1 MYEEKISRKKS
12 RIESGIS
19 FWETDNGVMNMKGCS
34 METSVERR
42 RRLRASLARAVFIEL
57 LIAKNCR
64 ICKAHRVSVPPAGEK
79 PGEGNTTEKA
89 ASLPA
94 PAGRSR
100 ARLRLVPGTGAL
112 PDAGK
117 KAETPLAARGRTT
130 SRAAFT
136 LIELLVVIAIIAILA
151 SMLLPALQQARERG
165 KAASCISNLKQN
177 GTVFL
182 LYANDNRDIV
192 CTGYSGKGTEIRAWQ
207 VMVESG
213 YISKPSEEAFSKYI
227 SGQMKYLF
235 CPSGLPPVTGADA
248 AWQLYGVASQSDY
261 GMRYQESAA
270 WNDDASGQMFLSI
283 TKIGRRVSRFIGIA
297 DTSFSEDAAEKH
309 RGHQS
314 TDYNNKQGTS
324 HVRMI
329 HSDRLN
335 AWFYDGHVDSLNMIE
350 MSENVHFHDRYA
362 SALKFND
369 RNNQEQEC
377 PR

>member
-1 MYEEKISRKKS
+1 MM
-12 RIESGIS
+12 
-19 FWETDNGVMNMKGCS
+19 TD
-34 METSVERR
+34 RR
-42 RRLRASLARAVFIEL
+42 ALVLLCAVVIL
-57 LIAKNCR
+57 LSA
-64 ICKAHRVSVPPAGEK
+64 
-79 PGEGNTTEKA
+79 
-89 ASLPA
+89 
-94 PAGRSR
+94 
-100 ARLRLVPGTGAL
+100 GAL
-112 PDAGK
+112 
-117 KAETPLAARGRTT
+117 
-130 SRAAFT
+130 T
-136 LIELLVVIAIIAILA
+136 L
-151 SMLLPALQQARERG
+151 
-165 KAASCISNLKQN
+165 
-177 GTVFL
+177 
-182 LYANDNRDIV
+182 
-192 CTGYSGKGTEIRAWQ
+192 
-207 VMVESG
+207 
-213 YISKPSEEAFSKYI
+213 
-227 SGQMKYLF
+227 
-235 CPSGLPPVTGADA
+235 TGADA

-283 TKIGRRVSRFIGIA
+283 TKIGSRVSRFIGIA

>member
-1 MYEEKISRKKS
+1 
-12 RIESGIS
+12 
-19 FWETDNGVMNMKGCS
+19 MKGCS

-362 SALKFND
+362 NALKFND